1 MLGHGNCHVI
11 IETNYNLNKNEI
23 EKPVNRISGE
33 VIADIKIVEQDIH
46 LSNNQKERIRCGNNG
61 IFKGVPTSD

>member
-1 MLGHGNCHVI
+1 MLGHGNYHVI

>member
-1 MLGHGNCHVI
+1 MI

>member
-1 MLGHGNCHVI
+1 M
-11 IETNYNLNKNEI
+11 IETSYKLNKNEI
-23 EKPVNRISGE
+23 EKSVKRIARE

-46 LSNNQKERIRCGNNG
+46 LSNNQKEKIRCGNNG